1 MICDFILD
9 FLLSGHKKVILI
21 LLIPL
26 GQKKPFNRSAS
37 VGNHVLRGP
46 KTTQED
52 GDKAANHGRKRNSSS
67 EQQTPIGGDFLSN
80 PSAALQR
87 LFTCDRAMV
96 ADILQVCIFKVSV
109 FYCLMKKF
117 KSLNFYQKI
126 FFTYFDQS

>member
-1 MICDFILD
+1 MLALNKLNHTLFWSQKSHSN
-9 FLLSGHKKVILI
+9 F
-21 LLIPL
+21 LIPL

-96 ADILQVCIFKVSV
+96 ADILQVCIFSRVA
-109 FYCLMKKF
+109 
-117 KSLNFYQKI
+117 
-126 FFTYFDQS
+126 